1 MTNYNKEPFKNI
13 RIQYSDDEQHVRIE
27 FTYNNTNIAFRT
39 KTSGGHGAYAWTES
53 DSTNYLDGMGMYLSD
68 DNGKHVIDAVF
79 EYFLSSAKK
88 LHSKCYVK
96 TGVKL

>member
-27 FTYNNTNIAFRT
+27 FSYNNTNIAFRT
-39 KTSGGHGAYAWTES
+39 KASGGHGAYAWS
-53 DSTNYLDGMGMYLSD
+53 DTNRSNCLDGMGLHLVD
-68 DNGKHVIDAVF
+68 ENERHVIDTVF

-96 TGVKL
+96 TGVK